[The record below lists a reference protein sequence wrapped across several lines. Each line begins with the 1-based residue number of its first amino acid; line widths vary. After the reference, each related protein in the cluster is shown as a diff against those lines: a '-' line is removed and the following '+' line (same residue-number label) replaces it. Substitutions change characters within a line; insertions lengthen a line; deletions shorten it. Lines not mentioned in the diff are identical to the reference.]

1 MMWIMLIEY
10 GAELFDW

>member
-10 GAELFDW
+10 GAELYDC